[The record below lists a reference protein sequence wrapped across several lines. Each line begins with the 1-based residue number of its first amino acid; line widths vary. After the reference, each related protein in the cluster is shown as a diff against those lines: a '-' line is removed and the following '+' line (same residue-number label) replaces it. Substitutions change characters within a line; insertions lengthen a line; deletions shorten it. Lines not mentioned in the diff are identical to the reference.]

1 MNIKAIIMIGLGF
14 VLLVLGAI
22 GLFLPILPTTPFVLC
37 SVGCFAGSPRLR
49 SGVLKINFVREYYD
63 NYQNK
68 CGLPKKTVISSL
80 VFLWGMLSIS
90 CIITQKLW
98 LTFLLFSIGT
108 AVTFHI
114 LHVARKRPDKKQ
126 NHLD

>member
-49 SGVLKINFVREYYD
+49 SSVLKINFVREYYD

-98 LTFLLFSIGT
+98 LTFLLFAIGT
-108 AVTFHI
+108 AVTVHI
-114 LHVARKRPDKKQ
+114 LHVARKRPAKKQ